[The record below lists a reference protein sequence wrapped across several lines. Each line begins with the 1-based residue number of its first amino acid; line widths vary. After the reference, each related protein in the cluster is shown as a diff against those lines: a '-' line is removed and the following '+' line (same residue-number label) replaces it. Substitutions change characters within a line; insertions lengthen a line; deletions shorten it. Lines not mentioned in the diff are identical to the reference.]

1 MKDLTLKIKVCG
13 MRDAENIRHLI
24 ELNPDYIGFIL
35 YPGSKRYLG
44 DDYILDIDIP
54 DSIQRVGVFVNALMP
69 DIFNWSNRLNLDF
82 IQLHGIESP
91 DYCIELHRMGIK
103 VIKAFGIDDGFDFST
118 LKPYLSC
125 CNFFLFDTKTD
136 FHGGSGKQF
145 DWNTLIDYS
154 YDIPVFL
161 SGGIGPDDADTIN
174 HYKKSVSI
182 HGVDVN
188 SRFEINPGQKNIV
201 ALKRFILELRSN

>member
-54 DSIQRVGVFVNALMP
+54 DFIQRVGVFVNALMP
-69 DIFNWSNRLNLDF
+69 DIFNWSNRLKLDF
-82 IQLHGIESP
+82 IQLHGTESP
-91 DYCIELHRMGIK
+91 DYCIELHRMGMKI
-103 VIKAFGIDDGFDFST
+103 IKAFGIDDDFDFST

-145 DWNTLIDYS
+145 DWNILIDYS

-174 HYKKSVSI
+174 HYKKSASI

-201 ALKRFILELRSN
+201 ALKRFFLELRSN